1 MRTLICLTL
10 VVFAALTPVIAASQT
25 AAPDPPQMKS
35 DTTTSDVFATT
46 AAVLGSI
53 VWTPFKALIMCPVG
67 ALASG
72 VTYAATAGSKQPAGY
87 VLDVGCTGT
96 YVVRP
101 GMLQGRETFHALDQ
115 YPK

>member
-1 MRTLICLTL
+1 MRTLACIILLICTAM
-10 VVFAALTPVIAASQT
+10 VPAIGAAQT
-25 AAPDPPQMKS
+25 ATPDPSQLKS
-35 DTTTSDVFATT
+35 DTTVSDGFNTT

-53 VWTPFKALIMCPVG
+53 FWTPFKALLLCPVG

-72 VTYAATAGSKQPAGY
+72 VTYAATAGSKQPAEY
-87 VLDVGCTGT
+87 VLELGCTGT

-101 GMLQGRETFHALDQ
+101 GMLQGRETFHAIDE

>member
-1 MRTLICLTL
+1 MRTLACIILLICTAM
-10 VVFAALTPVIAASQT
+10 VPAIGAAQAV
-25 AAPDPPQMKS
+25 APDTAQPKEEFTIS
-35 DTTTSDVFATT
+35 DGFATS

-53 VWTPFKALIMCPVG
+53 IWTPFKALVLCPVG

-72 VTYAATAGSKQPAGY
+72 VTYAATAGDKQPAGY
-87 VLDVGCTGT
+87 VLELGCTGT

-101 GMLQGRETFHALDQ
+101 GMLQGRETFHAIDE